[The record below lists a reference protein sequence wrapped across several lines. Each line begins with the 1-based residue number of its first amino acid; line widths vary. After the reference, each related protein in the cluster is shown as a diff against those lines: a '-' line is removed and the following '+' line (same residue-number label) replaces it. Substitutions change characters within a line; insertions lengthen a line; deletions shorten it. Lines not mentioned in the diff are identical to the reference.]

1 MESFNEL
8 KTLVESLQADVE
20 KFSSG
25 NNAAGTRVRTG
36 LQSVKKLAQQIR
48 LEVQDAKKAKKA

>member
-1 MESFNEL
+1 MESFDQL
-8 KTLVESLQADVE
+8 KTLVESIQVDIE

-25 NNAAGTRVRTG
+25 NNAAGTRVRAG

-48 LEVQDAKKAKKA
+48 LEVQEAKKAKKA

>member
-1 MESFNEL
+1 MESFDQL
-8 KTLVESLQADVE
+8 KTLVENLQADVE
-20 KFSSG
+20 KFASG

-48 LEVQDAKKAKKA
+48 LEVQEAKKAKKA